1 MDLKVFVALAIEA
14 VIFLI
19 PFCKLWFTVGSW
31 KKEVDLRI
39 QNTLSSIS
47 LINDRF
53 SELSR
58 NMLEI
63 SNQLAVISAKVGLII
78 DDKIK
83 GKKE

>member
-1 MDLKVFVALAIEA
+1 MDLKLFIALAIEA

-31 KKEVDLRI
+31 KKEVDLKI
-39 QNTLSSIS
+39 QTTLSNVNI
-47 LINDRF
+47 INDRF
-53 SELSR
+53 NELSR

-83 GKKE
+83 NKE